1 MPFSLYEFLR
11 MPLGLK
17 NAAQISQQ
25 LMDTVCHGL
34 DAVFVYMD
42 DILVASPE
50 EAPHKLN
57 LRQLFERLRDHGLVI
72 NVAKCQSGRP
82 PLISSVIESHV
93 MVPRRCQRR
102 SKLSLLS
109 GDRTPSRACMSL

>member
-42 DILVASPE
+42 GILVASLDK
-50 EAPHKLN
+50 ASLKLHVS
-57 LRQLFERLRDHGLVI
+57 QLFKHHRDHSLVI
-72 NVAKCQSGRP
+72 NVAKCQFGW
-82 PLISSVIESHV
+82 SSIDF
-93 MVPRRCQRR
+93 
-102 SKLSLLS
+102 L
-109 GDRTPSRACMSL
+109 GDRITPIWCHTVT